1 MNVPLILIVVTRTVT
16 TTLDHTLA
24 VVMQAGGWTLMDSA
38 AMVINELLIGL
49 TVVRDN
55 NLV

>member
-1 MNVPLILIVVTRTVT
+1 MNVPLILTVVTRTVT

-49 TVVRDN
+49 TVVWDN